1 MLLVESVTPQSH
13 FSLGIWDVLKRTRSR
28 FVTQHDAVVADPWRC
43 LLWSGSRVPGLS
55 HDLGFC
61 ASLGSCVCNLETW
74 TMNSSCMQFW
84 SLAMSAPW
92 CTNRVAVRNGTS
104 FSCSARSAESDVRLP
119 FGPEAPEAANLYAAS
134 NAIAMRGG
142 VPGNAMR
149 LRWFGRFDEETHSRW
164 LVRTKHTDIG
174 KYTENR
180 WAVFIGIPLLDFKN
194 PLFYWVV

>member
-92 CTNRVAVRNGTS
+92 CTNRVAVRNGIFFLFGKVS
-104 FSCSARSAESDVRLP
+104 WIRRSAPVRARSAWSRKPLRCLQCHCDARRRARECNAPTMIWALWRRNSLKVTCSH
-119 FGPEAPEAANLYAAS
+119 EAYRHRQVYRKQMS
-134 NAIAMRGG
+134 SVYR
-142 VPGNAMR
+142 
-149 LRWFGRFDEETHSRW
+149 DSS
-164 LVRTKHTDIG
+164 IG
-174 KYTENR
+174 
-180 WAVFIGIPLLDFKN
+180 F
-194 PLFYWVV
+194 